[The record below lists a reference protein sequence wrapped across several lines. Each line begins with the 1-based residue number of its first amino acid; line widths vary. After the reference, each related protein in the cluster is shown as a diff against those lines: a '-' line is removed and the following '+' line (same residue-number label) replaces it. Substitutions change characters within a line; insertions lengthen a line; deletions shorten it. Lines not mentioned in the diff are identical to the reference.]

1 MVDQPLLDAVQWA
14 ANFTFWGSAVVFPA
28 LTARFW
34 PWWKSDW
41 GWNIVLFELV
51 VGGTSLPYV
60 LLLNWHIHGT
70 WLAWMEAVFLS
81 TAFVVLAWRTVI
93 IWHAQREGTTRDKEK
108 VG

>member
-14 ANFTFWGSAVVFPA
+14 ANFTFWGSAVAFPV
-28 LTARFW
+28 TTTMFW
-34 PWWKSDW
+34 PWWRSDW

-60 LLLNWHIHGT
+60 LLLNWGVRGT

-81 TAFVVLAWRTVI
+81 VAFAVLFWRTVI
-93 IWHAQREGTTRDKEK
+93 IWRTQRKGSARNEGISR
-108 VG
+108 